1 MTFKVNYLTD
11 GNCINRRKHIEMSL
25 FDLPLT
31 LGVTLTSDDLE
42 TNHS

>member
-1 MTFKVNYLTD
+1 MEIVLIEEIISKV
-11 GNCINRRKHIEMSL
+11 SL
-25 FDLPLT
+25 FDFTLT